1 MIHQLRKD
9 LNMSRWEILWGESW
23 INIMMML
30 ADAPH
35 YETKTDSEDADEMTD
50 DDLKKIANQL
60 N

>member
-9 LNMSRWEILWGESW
+9 LHMSRWEILWGESW

-35 YETKTDSEDADEMTD
+35 YVTKTDAEDTGEMSD
-50 DDLKKIANQL
+50 DDLKKLADKL